1 MDTYVWIIT
10 LISFY
15 APSFIFLRLIFSLFY
30 FSFLHSEIR
39 FSFKFH
45 FSFNSYFQFCNFSF
59 WYYYFIFLYILRPR
73 RLGHGKQGVCGGS
86 LKGIS
91 AINRSTGYVHR
102 AQVEESQRSCWER
115 FSFYF
120 VIFWISFSFSR
131 NLIIFLNK
139 EKMPRLSIEFY
150 L

>member
-1 MDTYVWIIT
+1 MLLLLSLSLAFSQLFAYLEDIFRCMCVFLNFLLYGYLCVDNY
-10 LISFY
+10 SD
-15 APSFIFLRLIFSLFY
+15 IFLCAIFHISEVNFSLFY

-73 RLGHGKQGVCGGS
+73 RLGHGKQGVCRGS
-86 LKGIS
+86 LKGVS

-102 AQVEESQRSCWER
+102 AQIKESQRSR
-115 FSFYF
+115 
-120 VIFWISFSFSR
+120 
-131 NLIIFLNK
+131 
-139 EKMPRLSIEFY
+139 
-150 L
+150 